1 MAPIKTQWTRLI
13 RFVAAETS
21 RVHIGEPVDRNLD
34 VGLASHNGQTIK
46 AYEIIGSAL
55 DPAAQVTENVLTV
68 RTLLSPVSNEEVK
81 YVRCLGLNYSDHAAE
96 AGLAKPAFPILFIK
110 PPSSLLGPD
119 ATITIPAV
127 AQPPKEHLPD
137 YEVEFTIVIGKPAKD
152 VREEDA
158 LDYILGYTGAND
170 VCDPPRCN
178 LRSLNSILDPRFRSG
193 STRWPLLSGVSQKA
207 LVSTGLIPSPLVRRV
222 LTPMDLRT
230 ADNTNPLGPCLVSA
244 SSIPDPQQVP
254 LKCVLN
260 GTTVQDGT
268 TADMIFS
275 VRRTIAFLSQGTTL
289 EPGSLILTGTPKGV
303 GFVKKPPL
311 YLKDGDKVS
320 TWVGGGIGSLYND
333 VKEERS
339 GGKARL

>member
-1 MAPIKTQWTRLI
+1 MAPIRTQWTRLI

-21 RVHIGEPVDRNLD
+21 RVHIGEPVDKNLD
-34 VGLASHNGQTIK
+34 VGLASHQKRPIE
-46 AYEIIGSAL
+46 AYEILGSAL
-55 DPAAQVTENVLTV
+55 DPAAQVTKNVLTV
-68 RTLLSPVSNEEVK
+68 QTLLSPLSNEEIK

-110 PPSSLLGPD
+110 PTSSLIGPD
-119 ATITIPAV
+119 ATITIPKV

-152 VREEDA
+152 VKEEDA
-158 LDYILGYTGAND
+158 LDYVLGYTAAND
-170 VCDPPRCN
+170 V
-178 LRSLNSILDPRFRSG
+178 SFRKHQMAVTQWGFSKG
-193 STRWPLLSGVSQKA
+193 F
-207 LVSTGLIPSPLVRRV
+207 
-222 LTPMDLRT
+222 
-230 ADNTNPLGPCLVSA
+230 DNTNPLGPCLVAA
-244 SSIPDPQQVP
+244 STIPDPQKVP
-254 LKCVLN
+254 LSATVN
-260 GTTVQDGT
+260 GVTVQDGT

-320 TWVGGGIGSLYND
+320 VWVGNGIGSLYNN
-333 VKEERS
+333 VKEEGS
-339 GGKARL
+339 GSKAML

>member
-34 VGLASHNGQTIK
+34 VGLASHQKQTIK

-55 DPAAQVTENVLTV
+55 DPAAQVTKNVLTV
-68 RTLLSPVSNEEVK
+68 KTLLPPLSNEEIK

-96 AGLAKPAFPILFIK
+96 AGLAKPAFPILFVK
-110 PPSSLLGPD
+110 PTSTLIGPD

-127 AQPPKEHLPD
+127 TQPPKEHLPD

-158 LDYILGYTGAND
+158 LDYVLGYTGAND
-170 VCDPPRCN
+170 WGF
-178 LRSLNSILDPRFRSG
+178 SKGF
-193 STRWPLLSGVSQKA
+193 
-207 LVSTGLIPSPLVRRV
+207 
-222 LTPMDLRT
+222 
-230 ADNTNPLGPCLVSA
+230 DNTNPLGPCLVNASA
-244 SSIPDPQQVP
+244 IPDPQNVP
-254 LKCVLN
+254 LKAILN
-260 GTTVQDGT
+260 GDTVQDGT

-311 YLKDGDKVS
+311 YLKGGDKVS

-333 VKEERS
+333 VKEEKAPP
-339 GGKARL
+339 KARL

>member
-55 DPAAQVTENVLTV
+55 DPAAQVTKNVLTV
-68 RTLLSPVSNEEVK
+68 RTLLAPVSNEEVK

-158 LDYILGYTGAND
+158 LDYVLGYTGAND
-170 VCDPPRCN
+170 VSFRKHQMAVTQWGFSKGFGEHRPHSSSSRTTKSQIKRTN
-178 LRSLNSILDPRFRSG
+178 LRP
-193 STRWPLLSGVSQKA
+193 V
-207 LVSTGLIPSPLVRRV
+207 
-222 LTPMDLRT
+222 
-230 ADNTNPLGPCLVSA
+230 DNTNPLGPCLVSA

-320 TWVGGGIGSLYND
+320 TWIGGGIGSLYND